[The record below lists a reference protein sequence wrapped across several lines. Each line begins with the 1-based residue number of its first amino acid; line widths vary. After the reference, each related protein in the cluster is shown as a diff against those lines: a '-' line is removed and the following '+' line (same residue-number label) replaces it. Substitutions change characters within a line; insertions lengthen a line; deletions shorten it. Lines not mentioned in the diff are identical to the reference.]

1 MNNKNHR
8 KITIFQ
14 YNKVSEGNNEKQREI
29 IKKYP
34 ISVKKGDNYD
44 ITE

>member
-29 IKKYP
+29 IKK